1 MPILLTKI
9 SKKNLFYLCKIYL
22 SQIKIILHWIGSSL
36 RAWLVQLDI
45 RSLLFKN
52 NYTINMNNIRRE
64 TLRKNILYTYHDIL
78 LRYIVFENYPMGFV
92 SSLSSKIDQ
101 VKVSISDLYRTN
113 LVIMVLG
120 MHEMPLLFLF
130 NTGSLKTPLTTGLLF
145 LFLF

>member
-1 MPILLTKI
+1 
-9 SKKNLFYLCKIYL
+9 
-22 SQIKIILHWIGSSL
+22 
-36 RAWLVQLDI
+36 
-45 RSLLFKN
+45 
-52 NYTINMNNIRRE
+52 MNNIRRE

-120 MHEMPLLFLF
+120 IHEMPLLFLF
-130 NTGSLKTPLTTGLLF
+130 NTGLLETPLTTGLLF